1 MARAVLPDLVLGT
14 RFLHVGI
21 RIVVP
26 PQVHVVVAVGML
38 YGHPRTARDVQH
50 REPTLEE
57 RQALHGGEALVGGRV
72 GAARARGGAA
82 AAAREDDAVAEHH
95 RRVTHPG
102 RGGRAR
108 DGELLPGGR
117 ARAQVQ
123 PPQVVEHVADV
134 APAKDVQGVADEAH
148 RLPRPR
154 RRPHVAAQ
162 LELLPRRQKPSGVR
176 GFPRVDAH
184 VEDPGVVEAVLGVA
198 AAEEHELAVPGHRAV
213 TPPGVGDAVV
223 GIRRDDERLPPR
235 ETLVLARR
243 VADADV
249 LVALEDAEG
258 VGEALE
264 EPLRAAEERH
274 HLAARDSRHGNRGE
288 RSGATRERRVAGG
301 VQLLELQRLLPQV
314 EQVQIVEKVRAA
326 ALAAEEQDL
335 VAVLR

>member
-1 MARAVLPDLVLGT
+1 M
-14 RFLHVGI
+14 
-21 RIVVP
+21 
-26 PQVHVVVAVGML
+26 
-38 YGHPRTARDVQH
+38 
-50 REPTLEE
+50 
-57 RQALHGGEALVGGRV
+57 
-72 GAARARGGAA
+72 
-82 AAAREDDAVAEHH
+82 
-95 RRVTHPG
+95 
-102 RGGRAR
+102 
-108 DGELLPGGR
+108 
-117 ARAQVQ
+117 
-123 PPQVVEHVADV
+123 
-134 APAKDVQGVADEAH
+134 
-148 RLPRPR
+148 
-154 RRPHVAAQ
+154 
-162 LELLPRRQKPSGVR
+162 
-176 GFPRVDAH
+176 
-184 VEDPGVVEAVLGVA
+184 LGVA

-335 VAVLR
+335 VAVLRCEAGGGERTGLVFWQPRVLAG